1 MTTLQM
7 NLKIT
12 RMRKT
17 HLTDIAVHNQ
27 IRAELERA
35 QRIVISA
42 HIRPDGDAVGS
53 MLGLAQALREQGKVV
68 QTVLQDAVDPK
79 YYDLA
84 GAKEVQTSIQEP
96 YDYLI
101 VVDSA
106 DRHRVGKVLDG
117 IDEVDLVIDHH
128 ISHVNFG
135 KIDVVEPDMEA
146 TALVLYE
153 FMPLWGLPLSNQSA
167 ECIMTG
173 ILADT
178 IGFRTSNTSPK
189 SLRAVADMMD
199 MGINL
204 SEIYFQTLSSRTMA
218 ELRYWAQGLTKI
230 KYEDGL
236 VWSVLTLEDRA
247 ISGYQANDDAD
258 LVNQLSSMQGA
269 SMAILFNE
277 QPGESVK
284 ISWRAVPGIDVS
296 TLASSFGGGGHT
308 AAAGADV
315 PGNLDDVMRE
325 VLMRSK
331 AYLQNMIR

>member
-1 MTTLQM
+1 M
-7 NLKIT
+7 IY
-12 RMRKT
+12 
-17 HLTDIAVHNQ
+17 LTEFAVHNQ

-35 QRIVISA
+35 QHIVISA
-42 HIRPDGDAVGS
+42 HIRPDGDAIGS
-53 MLGLAQALREQGKVV
+53 MLGLAIALREQGKTV

-79 YYDLA
+79 YYGLA
-84 GAKEVQTSIQEP
+84 GAKDVKNSIQEP

-106 DRHRVGKVLDG
+106 DRHRVGNVLDG

-128 ISHVNFG
+128 ISHINFG
-135 KIDVVEPDMEA
+135 KIDVVEPDVEA

-153 FMPLWGLPLSNQSA
+153 FMPLWGLPLSEKSA

-189 SLRAVADMMD
+189 SLRAVADMMET
-199 MGINL
+199 GINL
-204 SEIYFQTLSSRTMA
+204 SEIYFQTLSSRTLE
-218 ELRYWAQGLTKI
+218 ELRYWAQGLAKI
-230 KYEDGL
+230 NFEDGL
-236 VWSVLTLEDRA
+236 VWSSLTLEDRA
-247 ISGYQANDDAD
+247 LSGYQTNDDAD

-269 SMAILFNE
+269 LMAILFNE

-296 TLASSFGGGGHT
+296 TLASNFGGGGHT

-315 PGNLDDVMRE
+315 PGSLDEVMRE

-331 AYLQNMIR
+331 AYLLNMIR

>member
-1 MTTLQM
+1 MTY
-7 NLKIT
+7 
-12 RMRKT
+12 
-17 HLTDIAVHNQ
+17 LTEFAVHNQ

-35 QRIVISA
+35 QHIVISA
-42 HIRPDGDAVGS
+42 HIRPDGDAIGS
-53 MLGLAQALREQGKVV
+53 MLGLAIALREQGKTV

-79 YYDLA
+79 YYGLA
-84 GAKEVQTSIQEP
+84 GAKDVKNSIQEP

-106 DRHRVGKVLDG
+106 DRHRVGNVLDG

-128 ISHVNFG
+128 ISHINFG
-135 KIDVVEPDMEA
+135 KIDVVEPDVEA

-153 FMPLWGLPLSNQSA
+153 FMPLWGLPLSEKSA

-189 SLRAVADMMD
+189 SLRAVADMMET
-199 MGINL
+199 GINL
-204 SEIYFQTLSSRTMA
+204 SEIYFQTLSSRTLE
-218 ELRYWAQGLTKI
+218 ELRYWAQGLAKI
-230 KYEDGL
+230 NFEDGL
-236 VWSVLTLEDRA
+236 VWSSLTLEDRA
-247 ISGYQANDDAD
+247 LSGYQTNDDAD

-269 SMAILFNE
+269 LMAILFNE

-296 TLASSFGGGGHT
+296 TLASNFGGGGHT

-315 PGNLDDVMRE
+315 PGSLDEVMRE

-331 AYLQNMIR
+331 AYLLNMIR

>member
-1 MTTLQM
+1 
-7 NLKIT
+7 
-12 RMRKT
+12 
-17 HLTDIAVHNQ
+17 LTDIAVHDQ
-27 IRAELERA
+27 IRAELASAR
-35 QRIVISA
+35 RIVISA

-53 MLGLAQALREQGKVV
+53 MLGLAQALREQGKIV
-68 QTVLQDAVDPK
+68 QTVLQDPVDPK
-79 YYDLA
+79 YAGLA
-84 GAKEVQTSIQEP
+84 GARDVGTSIKEP

-117 IDEVDLVIDHH
+117 ISKVDLVIDHH
-128 ISHVNFG
+128 ISHINFG
-135 KIDVVEPDMEA
+135 KIDVVEPDSEA

-153 FMPLWGLPLSNQSA
+153 FMPLWGLPLSKQSA

-178 IGFRTSNTSPK
+178 IGFRTSNTSQK

-199 MGINL
+199 LGINL
-204 SEIYFQTLSSRTMA
+204 SEIYFQTLSSRTIA
-218 ELRYWAQGLTKI
+218 ELRYWAQGLKKI
-230 KYEDGL
+230 NYEDGL

-247 ISGYQANDDAD
+247 VSGYQANDDAD
-258 LVNQLSSMQGA
+258 LVNQLSSMQGS

-277 QPGESVK
+277 QPGNSVK

-296 TLASSFGGGGHT
+296 ALASSFGGGGHT

-315 PGNLDDVMRE
+315 PGSLDDVMQD
-325 VLMRSK
+325 VLTRSK
-331 AYLQNMIR
+331 TYLLNTIQ